1 MKMVNLF
8 PNMHTL
14 KFFNMIIYMI
24 QTLQVLMDTRG
35 EEFAKSI
42 TECGQFKQLEDGT
55 PYLVVLDEDKLNKL
69 I

>member
-1 MKMVNLF
+1 MKTVALF

-24 QTLQVLMDTRG
+24 QTLQLLANTRG
-35 EEFAKSI
+35 EEFVKAI
-42 TECGQFKQLEDGT
+42 AECGRFQQTKDGV
-55 PYLVVLDEDKLNKL
+55 PFLIIEDEDKLNTL